1 MALFISGPP
10 NTKASSMIAQVI
22 NGIAKKRRS
31 EASVR
36 KCCHPEDPPVGF
48 KVPPLIDFVCIVCLI
63 VA

>member
-1 MALFISGPP
+1 
-10 NTKASSMIAQVI
+10 
-22 NGIAKKRRS
+22 
-31 EASVR
+31 VR